1 MTVKLKTKTTTKP
14 KSVQKFVRIN
24 IDEKLNKILNEYSD
38 EYPLF
43 TNAEIIKLLISK
55 GISQNKK
62 LSFGQ
67 ILSNQEFVDIPEE
80 DQFKWL
86 IQNQISR
93 KLK

>member
-1 MTVKLKTKTTTKP
+1 MTVKP
-14 KSVQKFVRIN
+14 KSIQRFVRIN
-24 IDEKLNKILNEYSD
+24 IDEKLNKILNEYSN

-62 LSFGQ
+62 PSFSQ
-67 ILSNQEFVDIPEE
+67 ILSNQEFVDIPEG

-93 KLK
+93 KSK

>member
-1 MTVKLKTKTTTKP
+1 MTVKLKTKTTLKP
-14 KSVQKFVRIN
+14 KSVQRFVRIN

-80 DQFKWL
+80 D
-86 IQNQISR
+86 
-93 KLK
+93 